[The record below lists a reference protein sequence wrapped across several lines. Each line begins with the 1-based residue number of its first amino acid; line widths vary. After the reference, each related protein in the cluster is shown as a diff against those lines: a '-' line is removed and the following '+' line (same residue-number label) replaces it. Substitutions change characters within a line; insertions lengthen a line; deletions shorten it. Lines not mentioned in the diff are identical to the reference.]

1 TSWADSRLNSALK
14 FRFFIKAPVLFWGE
28 HITSVQ
34 VAKFI
39 KPLQADNQEALAHP
53 QSKRLGYWQSWYSM
67 LGIKG

>member
-39 KPLQADNQEALAHP
+39 KPLQTEVILKIGCYRELP
-53 QSKRLGYWQSWYSM
+53 PVKG
-67 LGIKG
+67 GIT